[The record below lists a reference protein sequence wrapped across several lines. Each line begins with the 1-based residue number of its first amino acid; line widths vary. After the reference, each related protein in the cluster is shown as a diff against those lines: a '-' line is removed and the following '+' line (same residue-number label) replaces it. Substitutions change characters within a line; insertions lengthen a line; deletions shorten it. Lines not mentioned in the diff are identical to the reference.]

1 MKAEHTV
8 TDPGRKARQV
18 PAGQLQ
24 REGRAHARW
33 LVCRSA
39 SAPPDKLGGLTGR
52 GGEESIPRE
61 DGPSPPSFQILQAK
75 KA

>member
-8 TDPGRKARQV
+8 TDPGKKARQV

-24 REGRAHARW
+24 REGRAHARR

-39 SAPPDKLGGLTGR
+39 SAPDKLGGLTGR
-52 GGEESIPRE
+52 CGEESIPNE
-61 DGPSPPSFQILQAK
+61 DGPSLPSFQILQTK